1 MGHVNGP
8 FIIRST
14 NIQSVILIDLACF
27 EFLRL
32 RWKLKMGRNQ
42 IARKPQT
49 LEPVEE
55 SEFIGRE
62 SEINFTSQCCNSSS
76 SLQVHRSI
84 WEVCMKQLPANLNV
98 IALHIHRARI
108 FPQFGTVINEK
119 CSAE

>member
-1 MGHVNGP
+1 MGHANGP

-32 RWKLKMGRNQ
+32 RWKLKMVRNQ
-42 IARKPQT
+42 IAPKPQK
-49 LEPVEE
+49 LVMEE

-76 SLQVHRSI
+76 SHLHRSI
-84 WEVCMKQLPANLNV
+84 WEVYMKQLPANLHV